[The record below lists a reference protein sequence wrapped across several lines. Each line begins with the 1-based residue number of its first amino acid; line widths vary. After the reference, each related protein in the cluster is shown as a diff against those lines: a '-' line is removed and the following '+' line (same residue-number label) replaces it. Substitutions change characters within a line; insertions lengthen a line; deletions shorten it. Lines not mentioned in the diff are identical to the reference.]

1 MCGRRGVCLAPE
13 NAARHQRR
21 RPQGKGV
28 IKLGPVRL
36 AASTGPARH
45 IAYLPKY
52 GVQKLAGPIQVD
64 CIAVCAGPPDDV
76 AFAGTPP

>member
-1 MCGRRGVCLAPE
+1 MCGRRGFCLAQKKL
-13 NAARHQRR
+13 R
-21 RPQGKGV
+21 V

-36 AASTGPARH
+36 AASTRPARY

-76 AFAGTPP
+76 PFAGTPP